1 MGTHDL
7 LSKLYILIRDIQQHY
22 ISRQCRTTKH
32 RDINIYYEP
41 GAEINKNMYNFN
53 KNHFQ
58 M

>member
-7 LSKLYILIRDIQQHY
+7 LSKLYILIRDMQQHY

-41 GAEINKNMYNFN
+41 GAEINKNM
-53 KNHFQ
+53 
-58 M
+58 